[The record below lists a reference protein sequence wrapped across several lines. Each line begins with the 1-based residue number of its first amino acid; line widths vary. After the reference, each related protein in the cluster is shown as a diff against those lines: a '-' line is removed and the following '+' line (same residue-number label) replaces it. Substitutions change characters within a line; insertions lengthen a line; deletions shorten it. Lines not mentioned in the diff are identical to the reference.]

1 MNIPMKKLVLVLSL
15 VGLISVSFDAQSQC
29 SMCRQAAASNI
40 EAGQKQGSG
49 LNRGILFLMA
59 VPYLL
64 GGTAGIIYW
73 KNRKRIKSMM
83 S

>member
-1 MNIPMKKLVLVLSL
+1 MKKLILVLGFS
-15 VGLISVSFDAQSQC
+15 GLMSISFDVNAQC

-64 GGTAGIIYW
+64 GGTAGVIYW